1 MGTGPV
7 FLIGQQSCCNSRLVA
22 APALVDAL
30 TGAIY
35 EVGPGAIGK
44 TRDGKTSYALPISR
58 RHLSFLFIPVL
69 ISSKHLQEKDTP
81 ERLSKLLM

>member
-44 TRDGKTSYALPISR
+44 TSYALPIYDSP
-58 RHLSFLFIPVL
+58 L
-69 ISSKHLQEKDTP
+69 
-81 ERLSKLLM
+81 LLMDGSLATGKGKE